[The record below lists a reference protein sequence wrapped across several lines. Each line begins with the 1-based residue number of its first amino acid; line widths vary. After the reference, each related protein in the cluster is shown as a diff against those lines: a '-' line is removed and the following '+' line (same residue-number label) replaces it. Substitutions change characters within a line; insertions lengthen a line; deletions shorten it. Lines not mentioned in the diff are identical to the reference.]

1 MLKKVEHL
9 LTKNNSALANHK
21 KIGIVLNTAWN
32 IHNFRLGLI
41 KALIDAGYAVVA
53 IAPEDNFVDSIKAT
67 GATFVPLKQLSR
79 KGVNPVKDWLL
90 YRELYTIFKNEALDA
105 VLLYTIK
112 PNIYGNWAARRAGIP
127 SIATVT
133 GLGYSFMKKGV
144 VHQIVKRLYRSAFR
158 KAARV
163 AFQNSDDKALF
174 ESLKLC
180 HAEQTMLIK
189 GSGINTSYFQPLLKT
204 TSDKNFTFLFVGRLL
219 YDKGVRELLQA
230 AEKLQEARVNTT
242 FWMVGGIDEGNPSAI
257 QKDLLERYEKEGAV
271 EYLGRSS
278 DVRSIMQQADA
289 VVLPSYREGL
299 PRVMLE
305 SLAMGKPI
313 ITTDV
318 AGCRETIKDGENGFK
333 IPAEDSAALFEAL
346 IKMRDLSVQD
356 RQAMGAVGRKMALE
370 EFDEQIIVGHYL
382 DELKVLLA

>member
-1 MLKKVEHL
+1 MLTEHQNKHP
-9 LTKNNSALANHK
+9 LTKNK

-32 IHNFRLGLI
+32 IHNFRLGLVR
-41 KALIDAGYAVVA
+41 ALIGAGYQVVA
-53 IAPEDNFVDSIKAT
+53 IAPTDEFIPSIQEA
-67 GATFVPLKQLSR
+67 GAAFVPLQQLSR
-79 KGVNPVKDWLL
+79 KGVNPFKDWQL
-90 YRELYTIFKNEALDA
+90 YRELYSIYKKEQLDA

-112 PNIYGNWAARRAGIP
+112 PNIYGNWAARKAGIP

-133 GLGYSFMKKGV
+133 GLGYSFMQKGL
-144 VHQIVKRLYRSAFR
+144 VHFIVKKLYKSAFK
-158 KAARV
+158 KAYRV
-163 AFQNSDDKALF
+163 AFQNRDDKALF
-174 ESLKLC
+174 EELRLC
-180 HAEQTMLIK
+180 QPAQTLLIK
-189 GSGINTSYFQPLLKT
+189 GSGINTDYFKPLLKT
-204 TSDKNFTFLFVGRLL
+204 EDKDTFVFLFVGRLL

-230 AEKLQEARVNTT
+230 AEKLQAARVNTAV
-242 FWMVGGIDEGNPSAI
+242 WIVGGIDEGNPSAI
-257 QKDLLERYEKEGAV
+257 QKDLLQKYEEQGAV
-271 EYLGRSS
+271 QYLGKSS

-318 AGCRETIKDGENGFK
+318 AGCRETIKEGENGFCVS
-333 IPAEDSAALFEAL
+333 AENSTALFEAMV
-346 IKMRDLSVQD
+346 KMRDLPEQE

-382 DELKVLLA
+382 KELEEVLA

>member
-1 MLKKVEHL
+1 M
-9 LTKNNSALANHK
+9 TKSTAPTQK
-21 KIGIVLNTAWN
+21 RIGLVLNTAWN
-32 IHNFRLGLI
+32 IYNFRLGLVR
-41 KALIDAGYAVVA
+41 ALIAEGYAVVA
-53 IAPEDNFVDSIKAT
+53 IAPADSFVPQIEET
-67 GATFVPLKQLSR
+67 GAKFIPLKQLSR

-90 YRELYTIFKNEALDA
+90 YRELYRIFQQEQLDA

-158 KAARV
+158 KAERV
-163 AFQNSDDKALF
+163 AFQNRDDKALF
-174 ESLKLC
+174 ENLRLC
-180 HAEQTMLIK
+180 QPSQTLLIK
-189 GSGINTSYFQPLLKT
+189 GSGINTDYFQPLLKT
-204 TSDKNFTFLFVGRLL
+204 IPSENFVFLFVGRLL

-230 AEKLQEARVNTT
+230 AEKLQAARANTE
-242 FWMVGGIDEGNPSAI
+242 FWIVGGIDEGNPSAI
-257 QKDLLERYEKEGAV
+257 QKDLLERYEAQEAV
-271 EYLGRSS
+271 KYLGRSS
-278 DVRSIMQQADA
+278 DVRAIMQQADA

-318 AGCRETIKDGENGFK
+318 AGCRETIRDGENGYR
-333 IPAEDSAALFEAL
+333 IPAEDSTALFEAL
-346 IKMRDLSVQD
+346 VKMRDLSVQD
-356 RQAMGAVGRKMALE
+356 RQAMGAVGRKMALA
-370 EFDEQIIVGHYL
+370 EFDERIIVQHYL
-382 DELKVLLA
+382 DELATLTTKEADQ